1 MNIHDLLT
9 KETIFLPLETG
20 TKEEVIRRMVSGLTT
35 AGAVTDAESYVQAV
49 LTREQ
54 SSSTGIGFG
63 VAIPHGKS
71 AGVARAGLAFARLSA
86 PTDWESLDDSP
97 VNMVF
102 MIAVPEA
109 NVGNEHL
116 QILVALSRK
125 LIHEEFRQ
133 KLLGAQ
139 TAEEVIEIL
148 KNM

>member
-9 KETIFLPLETG
+9 EETIFLPLESG
-20 TKEEVIRRMVSGLTT
+20 SKEDVIRRMVEGLQKT
-35 AGAVTDAESYVQAV
+35 GAVTDAESYVQAV

-71 AGVARAGLAFARLSA
+71 SGVARAGLAFARMA
-86 PTDWESLDDSP
+86 EPTEWESLDDQP
-97 VNMVF
+97 VSIVF
-102 MIAVPEA
+102 LIAVPAE

-125 LIHEEFRQ
+125 LIHEDFRNS
-133 KLLGAQ
+133 LLQAKNP
-139 TAEEVIEIL
+139 AEVTEVL
-148 KNM
+148 KSI

>member
-1 MNIHDLLT
+1 MNIHDLLS

-20 TKEEVIRRMVSGLTT
+20 TKEQVIRSMATGLAASGS
-35 AGAVTDAESYVQAV
+35 VTDTESYVQAV

-71 AGVARAGLAFARLSA
+71 AGVTKAGLAFARLSS
-86 PTDWESLDDSP
+86 PTDWQSLDDEP
-97 VNMVF
+97 VTMVF

-133 KLLGAQ
+133 KLLQAS
-139 TAEEVIEIL
+139 TAEEVTDIL

>member
-9 KETIFLPLETG
+9 EETIFLPLESG
-20 TKEEVIRRMVSGLTT
+20 SKEDVIRRMVEGLQKT
-35 AGAVTDAESYVQAV
+35 GAVTDAESYVQAV

-71 AGVARAGLAFARLSA
+71 SGVARAGLAFARMA
-86 PTDWESLDDSP
+86 EPTEWESLDDQP
-97 VNMVF
+97 VSIVF
-102 MIAVPEA
+102 LIAVPAE

-125 LIHEEFRQ
+125 LIHEDFRNS
-133 KLLGAQ
+133 LLQAK
-139 TAEEVIEIL
+139 TPAEVTEVL
-148 KNM
+148 KSI

>member
-9 KETIFLPLETG
+9 EETIFLPLETG
-20 TKEEVIRRMVSGLTT
+20 SKEDVIRRMVEGLQKT
-35 AGAVTDAESYVQAV
+35 GAVTDAESYVQAV

-71 AGVARAGLAFARLSA
+71 SGVARAGLAFARMA
-86 PTDWESLDDSP
+86 EATEWESLDDQP
-97 VNMVF
+97 VSIVF
-102 MIAVPEA
+102 LIAVPAE

-125 LIHEEFRQ
+125 LIHEEFRNS
-133 KLLGAQ
+133 LLQAK
-139 TAEEVIEIL
+139 TPAEVTEVL
-148 KNM
+148 KSI

>member
-9 KETIFLPLETG
+9 EETIFLPLESG
-20 TKEEVIRRMVSGLTT
+20 SKEDVIRRMVEGLQKT
-35 AGAVTDAESYVQAV
+35 GAVTDAESYVQAV

-71 AGVARAGLAFARLSA
+71 SGVARAGLAFAKMA
-86 PTDWESLDDSP
+86 EPTEWESLDDQP
-97 VNMVF
+97 VSIVF
-102 MIAVPEA
+102 LIAVPAE

-125 LIHEEFRQ
+125 LIHEDFRNS
-133 KLLGAQ
+133 LLQAK
-139 TAEEVIEIL
+139 TPAEVTEVL
-148 KNM
+148 KSI

>member
-9 KETIFLPLETG
+9 EETIFLPLESG
-20 TKEEVIRRMVSGLTT
+20 SKEDVIRRMVEGLQKT
-35 AGAVTDAESYVQAV
+35 GAVTDAENYVQAV

-71 AGVARAGLAFARLSA
+71 SGVARAGLAFARMA
-86 PTDWESLDDSP
+86 EPTEWESLDDQP
-97 VNMVF
+97 VSIVF
-102 MIAVPEA
+102 LIAVPAE

-125 LIHEEFRQ
+125 LIHEEFRNS
-133 KLLGAQ
+133 LLQAK
-139 TAEEVIEIL
+139 TPAEVTEVL
-148 KNM
+148 KSI

>member
-9 KETIFLPLETG
+9 EETIFLPLESG
-20 TKEEVIRRMVSGLTT
+20 GKEDVIRRMVEGLQKT
-35 AGAVTDAESYVQAV
+35 GAVTDAESYVQAV

-71 AGVARAGLAFARLSA
+71 SGVARAGLAFARMA
-86 PTDWESLDDSP
+86 EPTEWESLDDQP
-97 VNMVF
+97 VSIVF
-102 MIAVPEA
+102 LIAVPAE

-125 LIHEEFRQ
+125 LIHEEFRNS
-133 KLLGAQ
+133 LLQAK
-139 TAEEVIEIL
+139 TPAEVTEVL
-148 KNM
+148 KSI

>member
-9 KETIFLPLETG
+9 EETIFLPLESG
-20 TKEEVIRRMVSGLTT
+20 SKEDVIRRMVEGLQKT
-35 AGAVTDAESYVQAV
+35 GAVTDAESYVQAV

-71 AGVARAGLAFARLSA
+71 SGVARAGLAFARMA
-86 PTDWESLDDSP
+86 DPTEWESLDDQP
-97 VNMVF
+97 VSIVF
-102 MIAVPEA
+102 LIAVPAE

-125 LIHEEFRQ
+125 LIHEDFRNS
-133 KLLGAQ
+133 LLQAK
-139 TAEEVIEIL
+139 TPAEVTEVL
-148 KNM
+148 KSI